1 MRALILLLVIAAALA
16 GASYAGARLAAGR
29 VVGPNPNLGPMST
42 AFAFEGIPALPNK
55 PRAWI
60 LSYPEARDFGR
71 SGAKIYVSVTGDL
84 LATEPADL
92 AEQIESQKP
101 RVDE

>member
-42 AFAFEGIPALPNK
+42 AFAFEGIPALRNT
-55 PRAWI
+55 RAWI

-92 AEQIESQKP
+92 AEQLEAKKP
-101 RVDE
+101 SVDE